1 MINIFLKT
9 AVPFI
14 DEKSAIGNQQS
25 PIRNSI
31 SKFAN
36 CFLLIVLFLSG
47 CKTETKNAPIA
58 KPENENIVALTDA
71 QYKNAGI
78 TIGMMEEKS
87 INDVVKANGKIDV
100 PPQNML
106 SVSAPLG
113 GYLRSTQLLP
123 GMHVNKGQSI
133 ARIEDQQ
140 YVQLQQD
147 YLLAK
152 SKLHFA
158 ELDYKRQKELNQSQ
172 ASSDKVMQQA
182 QAEANSQRIVMNAL
196 AQQLRLI
203 NINPNTLSSGS
214 ITKGVNIYA
223 PIFGFVTKVNVN
235 IGKYVSSSEVLFELV
250 NPTDIHLN
258 LKVFERDIKKL
269 HIGQKLY
276 AYTNTNP
283 DKKYP
288 CEIILI
294 NKDVAP
300 EGTTEVHCHFFNY
313 DPSLLPGMYMNAQ
326 IEVDSKITD
335 ALPEDAI
342 VTFEGKQYVFEMIG
356 DKKFEMKEVNI
367 GNRENGYITIV
378 NADRFKNKK
387 LVMQG
392 AYALLMKLKN
402 KEE

>member
-1 MINIFLKT
+1 MELFKIHNKNNGLC
-9 AVPFI
+9 PL
-14 DEKSAIGNQQS
+14 Q
-25 PIRNSI
+25 
-31 SKFAN
+31 
-36 CFLLIVLFLSG
+36 LFLILIILLCSN
-47 CKTETKNAPIA
+47 CKTETKHEIAA
-58 KPENENIVALTDA
+58 KPENENIVVLTEA
-71 QYKNAGI
+71 QYKNADLA
-78 TIGMMEEKS
+78 IGSMEEKS
-87 INDVVKANGKIDV
+87 INAVIKANGKIDV
-100 PPQNML
+100 PPQNMV

-133 ARIEDQQ
+133 ARLEDQQ

-147 YLLAK
+147 YLLAR

-158 ELDYKRQKELNQSQ
+158 ELDYNRQKELNQSQ

-182 QAEANSQRIVMNAL
+182 QAEANNQRIVMNAL

-203 NINPNTLSSGS
+203 NINPNSLSSS
-214 ITKGVNIYA
+214 NITKSISIYS

-235 IGKYVSSSEVLFELV
+235 IGKYVSPSEVLFELV

-258 LKVFERDIKKL
+258 LKVFERDIRKL

-276 AYTNTNP
+276 AHTNTNP

-294 NKDVAP
+294 NKDVTP

-313 DPSLLPGMYMNAQ
+313 DPSLLPGMYMNAE
-326 IEVDSKITD
+326 IELDNKIAE

-342 VTFEGKQYVFEMIG
+342 VTFEGRQYIFEMTG

-367 GNRENGYITIV
+367 GNREHGFVTIV
-378 NADRFKNKK
+378 NANQFKNKK
-387 LVMQG
+387 IVMQG